1 MYLYLYLIDMDFII
15 VLFLLV
21 LGYVYFVV
29 LNESFVIYYYRDGFF
44 FIGFVSKLF
53 SRELLTIFL

>member
-21 LGYVYFVV
+21 LEYVYFVV
-29 LNESFVIYYYRDGFF
+29 LNESWFFVF
-44 FIGFVSKLF
+44 FIRFVSKLF

>member
-44 FIGFVSKLF
+44 
-53 SRELLTIFL
+53 LLGLLVNYLVGNY

>member
-29 LNESFVIYYYRDGFF
+29 LNESFVIVIEMVF
-44 FIGFVSKLF
+44 FIRFVSKLF